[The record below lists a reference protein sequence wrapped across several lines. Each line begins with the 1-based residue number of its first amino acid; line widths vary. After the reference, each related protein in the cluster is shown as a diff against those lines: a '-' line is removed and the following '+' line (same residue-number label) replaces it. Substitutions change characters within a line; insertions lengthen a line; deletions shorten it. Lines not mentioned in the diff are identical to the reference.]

1 MIFKHGRI
9 KVKRFYCFL
18 FFAALFVSCFC
29 LFSCRHSGSVSGL
42 PEEEIPSGPGD
53 GGGSGSKGDGGTEAG
68 DGGTE
73 EGDVP
78 GYEDEL
84 PPPPENPEMF
94 YIVFDPNG
102 GSGERIYEK
111 RGKNTNYFSAY
122 TSFFRTG
129 YAFLGWT
136 KKRNSA
142 EILFRDG
149 SVIPVTENLVFYAV
163 WVPEEEAYTVSF
175 DLQGGLNNG
184 MSEKL
189 SCLPGQSVL
198 LPPLSNTYKEG
209 FVRLGYS
216 RDVKAD
222 SGILEEETEYFPSSD
237 TRIFVVWGDGCY
249 PRYAG
254 TEKWVQGVSVLE
266 NDWKIYQSE
275 YGNKVAFWNSDAG
288 WYDVYQGDKF
298 LCWAAVSTNMLLWW
312 YDLNKE
318 VFEGK
323 DVTYRSSTMD
333 KASFNALITEALENR
348 KIISIDITSYGAH
361 VITIWGASYGND
373 GFIQGLYLAD
383 PAVSNEIYGV
393 DAGGLQYS
401 EVIYQ
406 DGKPFVY
413 YNGGNNSASV
423 VTLYTFSSC
432 QDIWSLY

>member
-1 MIFKHGRI
+1 MDK
-9 KVKRFYCFL
+9 K
-18 FFAALFVSCFC
+18 
-29 LFSCRHSGSVSGL
+29 
-42 PEEEIPSGPGD
+42 
-53 GGGSGSKGDGGTEAG
+53 
-68 DGGTE
+68 
-73 EGDVP
+73 
-78 GYEDEL
+78 
-84 PPPPENPEMF
+84 
-94 YIVFDPNG
+94 
-102 GSGERIYEK
+102 
-111 RGKNTNYFSAY
+111 KNSN
-122 TSFFRTG
+122 
-129 YAFLGWT
+129 
-136 KKRNSA
+136 

-149 SVIPVTENLVFYAV
+149 SLIPVTENLVLYAV
-163 WVPEEEAYTVSF
+163 WVPEEEAYAVSF

-184 MSEKL
+184 MPEKL

-198 LPPLSNTYKEG
+198 LPPLSNIYKEG

-216 RDVKAD
+216 RDGTAD

-249 PRYAG
+249 PQYAG
-254 TEKWVQGVSVLE
+254 TEKWVQGISVLE

-275 YGNKVAFWNSDAG
+275 YGNKVAFWNSDGG

-312 YDLNKE
+312 YDLNQE

-323 DVTYRSSTMD
+323 DVTYRSSTVN
-333 KASFNALITEALENR
+333 KATFNSVITEALENR

-413 YNGGNNSASV
+413 YNGGNNSAPV

>member
-1 MIFKHGRI
+1 MDK
-9 KVKRFYCFL
+9 K
-18 FFAALFVSCFC
+18 
-29 LFSCRHSGSVSGL
+29 
-42 PEEEIPSGPGD
+42 
-53 GGGSGSKGDGGTEAG
+53 
-68 DGGTE
+68 
-73 EGDVP
+73 
-78 GYEDEL
+78 
-84 PPPPENPEMF
+84 
-94 YIVFDPNG
+94 
-102 GSGERIYEK
+102 
-111 RGKNTNYFSAY
+111 KNSN
-122 TSFFRTG
+122 
-129 YAFLGWT
+129 
-136 KKRNSA
+136 

-149 SVIPVTENLVFYAV
+149 SLIPVTENLVLYAV
-163 WVPEEEAYTVSF
+163 WVPEEEAYAVSF

-184 MSEKL
+184 MPEKL
-189 SCLPGQSVL
+189 FCLPGQSVL

-216 RDVKAD
+216 RDGTAD
-222 SGILEEETEYFPSSD
+222 SGILEEETEYFPS
-237 TRIFVVWGDGCY
+237 
-249 PRYAG
+249 
-254 TEKWVQGVSVLE
+254 SVLE

-275 YGNKVAFWNSDAG
+275 YGNKVAFWNSDGG

-312 YDLNKE
+312 YDLNQE

-323 DVTYRSSTMD
+323 DVTYRSSTVN
-333 KASFNALITEALENR
+333 KATFNAVITEALENR

-393 DAGGLQYS
+393 DTGGLQYS

-413 YNGGNNSASV
+413 YNGGNNSAPV

-432 QDIWSLY
+432 QDIWSIY

>member
-29 LFSCRHSGSVSGL
+29 LFRAGIVVLYPACRKKKILPVPAMEAALEVKVTAGQKLATVIQKRVMVPVMRMSFPLLPKILKCFISSLTPMLVPEKGFMKNGL
-42 PEEEIPSGPGD
+42 KIQIIFLPIP
-53 GGGSGSKGDGGTEAG
+53 
-68 DGGTE
+68 
-73 EGDVP
+73 
-78 GYEDEL
+78 L
-84 PPPPENPEMF
+84 
-94 YIVFDPNG
+94 
-102 GSGERIYEK
+102 
-111 RGKNTNYFSAY
+111 
-122 TSFFRTG
+122 
-129 YAFLGWT
+129 FLRVDMRFLVGQ

-149 SVIPVTENLVFYAV
+149 SVIPVTENLVLYAV

-184 MSEKL
+184 MPEKL

-216 RDVKAD
+216 RDGTAD

-249 PRYAG
+249 PQYAG
-254 TEKWVQGVSVLE
+254 TEKWVKGVSVLE

-323 DVTYRSSTMD
+323 DVTYRSSTVN
-333 KASFNALITEALENR
+333 KATFNAVITEALENR

-413 YNGGNNSASV
+413 YNGGNNSAPV

>member
-1 MIFKHGRI
+1 MDK
-9 KVKRFYCFL
+9 K
-18 FFAALFVSCFC
+18 
-29 LFSCRHSGSVSGL
+29 
-42 PEEEIPSGPGD
+42 
-53 GGGSGSKGDGGTEAG
+53 
-68 DGGTE
+68 
-73 EGDVP
+73 
-78 GYEDEL
+78 
-84 PPPPENPEMF
+84 
-94 YIVFDPNG
+94 
-102 GSGERIYEK
+102 
-111 RGKNTNYFSAY
+111 KNS
-122 TSFFRTG
+122 S
-129 YAFLGWT
+129 
-136 KKRNSA
+136 

-149 SVIPVTENLVFYAV
+149 SLIPVTENLVLYAV

-184 MSEKL
+184 MPEKL

-216 RDVKAD
+216 RDGTAD

-249 PRYAG
+249 PQYAG

-275 YGNKVAFWNSDAG
+275 YGNKVAFWNSAGG

-312 YDLNKE
+312 YDLNQEKIDKYISSHPDFEFPDFVYDGKGGSGIFSYFEKFWPDNGNQPTFGLNWFLTGNSNIGGGALFKE

-323 DVTYRSSTMD
+323 DVTYRSSTIN
-333 KASFNALITEALENR
+333 KATFNSVITKALENR

-373 GFIQGLYLAD
+373 GFIQGLYLTD
-383 PAVSNEIYGV
+383 SAVSNEIYGV

-401 EVIYQ
+401 EVVYQ
-406 DGKPFVY
+406 NGKPFVY
-413 YNGGNNSASV
+413 YNGGNNSAPV

>member
-184 MSEKL
+184 MPEKL

-216 RDVKAD
+216 RDGTAD

-249 PRYAG
+249 PQYAG

-323 DVTYRSSTMD
+323 DVTYRSSTVN
-333 KASFNALITEALENR
+333 KATFNSVITEALENR

-413 YNGGNNSASV
+413 YNGGNNSAPV

>member
-1 MIFKHGRI
+1 M
-9 KVKRFYCFL
+9 FL
-18 FFAALFVSCFC
+18 P
-29 LFSCRHSGSVSGL
+29 FSCRHSGSVSGL
-42 PEEEIPSGPGD
+42 PEEENPSGPGD
-53 GGGSGSKGDGGTEAG
+53 GGGSGSKGGSGTG
-68 DGGTE
+68 

-94 YIVFDPNG
+94 YIIFDPNV
-102 GSGERIYEK
+102 GSGERIYEE
-111 RGKNTNYFSAY
+111 RAKNTNYFSAY

-149 SVIPVTENLVFYAV
+149 SVIPVTENLVLYAV

-184 MSEKL
+184 MPEKL
-189 SCLPGQSVL
+189 SCLPGHSVL
-198 LPPLSNTYKEG
+198 LPPLSNIYKEG

-216 RDVKAD
+216 RDGTAD

-249 PRYAG
+249 PQYAG

-275 YGNKVAFWNSDAG
+275 YGNKVAFWISDGG

-323 DVTYRSSTMD
+323 DVAYRSSTVN
-333 KASFNALITEALENR
+333 KATFNSVITEALENR
-348 KIISIDITSYGAH
+348 KIISIDITSYGSH

-373 GFIQGLYLAD
+373 GFIQGLYLTD
-383 PAVSNEIYGV
+383 SAVSNEIYGV

-401 EVIYQ
+401 EIVYQ
-406 DGKPFVY
+406 NGKPFVY
-413 YNGGNNSASV
+413 YNGGNNSAPV